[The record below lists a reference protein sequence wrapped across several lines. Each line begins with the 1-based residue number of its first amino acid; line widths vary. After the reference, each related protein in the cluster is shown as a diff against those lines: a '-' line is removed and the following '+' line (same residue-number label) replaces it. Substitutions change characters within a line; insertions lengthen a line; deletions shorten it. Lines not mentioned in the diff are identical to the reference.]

1 MGNFQNVRKK
11 LSNLQKEFR
20 TLIFRWEIHP
30 SRLVGSRFAPMF
42 HVLSWGIP
50 YALLLTGSP
59 VVFSNNF
66 TDPGAVF
73 FFFSAEQDG
82 EVVLL
87 FFFRHIY

>member
-73 FFFSAEQDG
+73 FFSAEQDG